1 MRNTGDSGAERNQVS
16 YLFISST
23 NSKGYVREVKDG
35 VGVVGREG
43 AGPRVGSLLH
53 ADPRFL
59 HLLRIF
65 GFRSGF
71 SESRM
76 ENPSAKFKT
85 NIAASATKVR

>member
-16 YLFISST
+16 YLFISYT
-23 NSKGYVREVKDG
+23 NSNDYVREVKDG
-35 VGVVGREG
+35 VGVTGHEG
-43 AGPRVGSLLH
+43 AGRRVGSLLH
-53 ADPRFL
+53 ADPHFL
-59 HLLRIF
+59 RLRRIF
-65 GFRSGF
+65 GFCSGF